1 MKLTGDVGLFEDL
14 LILLVD
20 LLRVV
25 DGVRV
30 DLLADALHGALGR
43 VRDVWLALTLQRK
56 IWEMSIVKGA
66 CLVTEVSS

>member
-1 MKLTGDVGLFEDL
+1 MNLTGDVGLFEDL

-43 VRDVWLALTLQRK
+43 VRYVRLALTLEK
-56 IWEMSIVKGA
+56 EMSI
-66 CLVTEVSS
+66 L